1 MSIEKLLDDMEN
13 MLLDSTRV
21 PLTNKRV
28 IEEDEI
34 AEFIDEIR
42 EILPKEIFEARKI
55 VAERNKILEDAQ
67 KESQNIIE
75 QAKSY
80 VAKLTDEHAIAKH
93 AEEQAKIIINEAN
106 ISAEELKLNSVTYAK
121 DVFDYLS
128 GSVERTLESI
138 YKVKHD
144 FERQQQID
152 DNK

>member
-80 VAKLTDEHAIAKH
+80 VAKLTDEHTIAKH

-144 FERQQQID
+144 FERQQQIGED
-152 DNK
+152 R